1 MSQPSPAIAF
11 YERHP
16 ISAAQIMA
24 RLQAQRGSL
33 EGLSPPDLFDHDQ
46 DHYGALAANDALGA
60 AANLAPGKKVA
71 DFCAG
76 LGGPARYY
84 AHAFGVSVTGVEL
97 TPARVE
103 GAAALTKLVGLED
116 RVRVI
121 EGNVMAVPL
130 DDESVDSVVSQE
142 AFLHVPETA
151 QALREAYRILKKGG
165 RLAFT
170 DWVLHEPMTDAEAA
184 VMKRGQAVQDL
195 QSKDSYRT
203 LLRDAGFTVVA
214 VDDLT
219 AEWGPILE
227 KRFAM
232 YRALRTETEKAGTPS
247 GDDAFYESY
256 ALLVALVTRGTLGGA
271 RFTAE
276 K

>member
-1 MSQPSPAIAF
+1 MTAPAIAF

-16 ISAAQIMA
+16 ISAAQITA
-24 RLQAQRGSL
+24 RLEAQRGTL
-33 EGLSPPDLFDHDQ
+33 DDLTPPDLFDHDQ
-46 DHYGALAANDALGA
+46 DHYGALAANDALA
-60 AANLAPGKKVA
+60 AAARLSDGKAVA

-84 AHAFGVSVTGVEL
+84 AHTYGVSVTGIEL

-103 GAAALTKLVGLED
+103 GAATLTRLVGLDD
-116 RVRVI
+116 RVRVV

-130 DDESVDSVVSQE
+130 PDESVDAVVSQE

-151 QALREAYRILKKGG
+151 RAVAEAYRILKPGG
-165 RLAFT
+165 RFAFT
-170 DWVLHEPMTDAEAA
+170 DWVLHKPMTAEDAEI
-184 VMKRGQAVQDL
+184 MQRGQAVRDL
-195 QSKDSYRT
+195 QSPESYRA
-203 LLRDAGFTVVA
+203 LLQGAGFKVA
-214 VDDLT
+214 AAEDLT
-219 AEWGPILE
+219 ADWGPILE

-232 YRALRTETEKAGTPS
+232 YRKLKEETQKAGTPS

-256 ALLVALVTRGTLGGA
+256 AHLVALVTDGTLGGA

-276 K
+276 KP